1 MSLVLNLPILVP
13 SSHCLQNYFLKDTTG
28 HDTFLLE
35 KTLVASDAYKIKFKF
50 LSILKFV
57 PTDHSQQDE
66 VLN

>member
-1 MSLVLNLPILVP
+1 MSLFSNLPILVP

-35 KTLVASDAYKIKFKF
+35 KTLVASNAYKIKFKF
-50 LSILKFV
+50 LSIPRFV

>member
-1 MSLVLNLPILVP
+1 MSLLSNLPILVP

-35 KTLVASDAYKIKFKF
+35 KTPVASDAYKLQFKF
-50 LSILKFV
+50 LSIPRFV
-57 PTDHSQQDE
+57 PTDPSQQDE